1 MGKQGKQK
9 NLKAKG
15 LKGALARHQ
24 FKEKLQKVSNTS
36 NKKTNDTGKKKINQK
51 PFLPFGIDDEILLVG
66 EGDFSFACSIVKS
79 GLIYP
84 ENLKATS
91 YDSIGAVKE
100 KYDGAEDNIA
110 YLQNEGVKVSH
121 EVDATKLCQSLKVKA
136 SKKEKKHTDSI
147 SRNEQG
153 KLSHIIFNFPHTG
166 KGIKDVDRNIKANQ
180 ELVLSFLRS
189 SDELFQVLGVGAEG
203 KIVITLF
210 DGEPYSS
217 WNVKLL
223 AKSVGYKV
231 KESGKFDWS
240 LFPSYHHR
248 RTIGMGDTTK
258 PAMERNARTYVFENS
273 KKECKPSKEADDSE

>member
-1 MGKQGKQK
+1 MKKQGKQK
-9 NLKAKG
+9 NFKAKG
-15 LKGALARHQ
+15 LRGALARHQ
-24 FKEKLQKVSNTS
+24 LKEKLQKIPNSS
-36 NKKTNDTGKKKINQK
+36 SKKTNDTGKKKINQK
-51 PFLPFGIDDEILLVG
+51 PFLPFGIDDEILLIG

-91 YDSIGAVKE
+91 YDSFHDVRE

-110 YLQNEGVKVSH
+110 YLQSEGVQVSH
-121 EVDATKLCQSLKVKA
+121 DIDATKLCQSLKVKA
-136 SKKEKKHTDSI
+136 PKKKKKHTNSI
-147 SRNEQG
+147 CLNAQG

-180 ELVLSFLRS
+180 ELVLEFFRS
-189 SDELFQVLGVGAEG
+189 ADELFQALGVGAEG

-223 AKSVGYKV
+223 AKSVGYRV
-231 KESGKFDWS
+231 KESGKFNWD

-258 PAMERNARTYVFENS
+258 PAMERNARTYVFENL
-273 KKECKPSKEADDSE
+273 KKKTNSSKEAYDSD

>member
-24 FKEKLQKVSNTS
+24 LKEKLQKVTNTS
-36 NKKTNDTGKKKINQK
+36 NKKPNDTGKKKINQK

-91 YDSIGAVKE
+91 YDGFNAVKE
-100 KYDGAEDNIA
+100 KYDGATDNIA
-110 YLQNEGVKVSH
+110 YLQNEGVEVSH
-121 EVDATKLCQSLKVKA
+121 EIDATRLCQSLKVKA
-136 SKKEKKHTDSI
+136 LKKEKKYTDSI
-147 SRNEQG
+147 SRNEQR

-180 ELVLSFLRS
+180 ELVLSFLKS
-189 SDELFQVLGVGAEG
+189 ADELFQVLGVGVEG

-258 PAMERNARTYVFENS
+258 PAMERNARTYVFENL
-273 KKECKPSKEADDSE
+273 KKESKPSKEADDSE

>member
-24 FKEKLQKVSNTS
+24 LKEKLQKVSNTPT
-36 NKKTNDTGKKKINQK
+36 KKANDTGRKRTNQK
-51 PFLPFGIDDEILLVG
+51 AFLPFGIEDEILLIG

-79 GLIYP
+79 GLAYP
-84 ENLKATS
+84 EKLKATS
-91 YDSIGAVKE
+91 YDSFSAVIE

-110 YLQNEGVKVSH
+110 YLQSEGVKVSH
-121 EVDATKLCQSLKVKA
+121 EVDATRLCQSLKVKA
-136 SKKEKKHTDSI
+136 SKKEKKHMDSM
-147 SRNEQG
+147 SHNERE
-153 KLSHIIFNFPHTG
+153 KLSHIVFNFPHTG

-180 ELVLSFLRS
+180 ELVLSFLKS
-189 SDELFQVLGVGAEG
+189 ADELFQVLGVGAEG

-210 DGEPYSS
+210 EGEPYSS

-258 PAMERNARTYVFENS
+258 PSIERNARTYVFENF
-273 KKECKPSKEADDSE
+273 KKENKPSKETDDSD